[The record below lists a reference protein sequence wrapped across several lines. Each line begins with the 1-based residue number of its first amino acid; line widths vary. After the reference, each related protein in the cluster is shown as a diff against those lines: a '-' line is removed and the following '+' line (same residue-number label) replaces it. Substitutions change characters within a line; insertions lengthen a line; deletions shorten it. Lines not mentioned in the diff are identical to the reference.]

1 MTAHT
6 SCVVSTTVSGSVLE
20 PQAGMALAGCG
31 AGNCQG
37 DAFAVGLSKILDYL
51 VDNIYVFILSVPID
65 RIQEERGGMAE

>member
-1 MTAHT
+1 
-6 SCVVSTTVSGSVLE
+6 
-20 PQAGMALAGCG
+20 MALAGCG